1 MIANVAVEIKSETQ
15 NGADAYLRA
24 MQEEAEDSGQP
35 IDWHEVD
42 AMYQDCLDVDAAQVC
57 EFDWRN

>member
-1 MIANVAVEIKSETQ
+1 MIANVAVEIKTETQ

-35 IDWHEVD
+35 IDWHEID
-42 AMYQDCLDVDAAQVC
+42 SMYQDCLDVDVAQA
-57 EFDWRN
+57 EFTDWRG